1 MDILMLCVL
10 PVPSFLWQDLA
21 ARNVL
26 VSNEE
31 VCKVADMGLLREVD
45 EQDLYMEEVSTSRGG
60 VHHFLRVVALTEVY
74 SG

>member
-1 MDILMLCVL
+1 M
-10 PVPSFLWQDLA
+10 
-21 ARNVL
+21 L